1 MFCHNCGTRLEEGSI
16 FCPECGARQMDAGA
30 PGEYGG
36 TETGAGGWTEEDFGT
51 DIAEGTEEESE
62 GFDTYMH
69 EEDEQEPQEKGK
81 GLIIAVVLVIVLGIV
96 FGVGGFFI
104 YQKLSS
110 SDSKETEVVRE
121 EEPEKEASDNPE
133 KKEAGETAA
142 AKDKDK
148 DESKADDNNED
159 ESKAPEEKTYV
170 HEYTV
175 IQGIRTWSDA
185 KAYCEIQ
192 GGHLA
197 TAVSQEEF
205 DQIVAKA
212 NETGCVVLWL
222 GAGRMGN
229 GEFGWVTG
237 EEFSFHVW
245 ASGEPNN
252 DGGNENCLGM
262 MKVQGV
268 WSMYDMPDDVS
279 AYYGSDKVGFVME
292 KDIEQ
297 YHE

>member
-1 MFCHNCGTRLEEGSI
+1 
-16 FCPECGARQMDAGA
+16 MD
-30 PGEYGG
+30 
-36 TETGAGGWTEEDFGT
+36 T
-51 DIAEGTEEESE
+51 DVAEEESE
-62 GFDTYMH
+62 GLGTSMP
-69 EEDEQEPQEKGK
+69 EEDEQEPQGKGK
-81 GLIIAVVLVIVLGIV
+81 GLIVVVILVIVLGII

-104 YQKLSS
+104 YQKFSS

-121 EEPEKEASDNPE
+121 AEPEKGVSDNTK
-133 KKEAGETAA
+133 KKEAGEAA
-142 AKDKDK
+142 TDIEKDK
-148 DESKADDNNED
+148 DESKAGGDNEE
-159 ESKAPEEKTYV
+159 ESKTREEKTYI

-175 IQGIRTWSDA
+175 IPGIRTWSDA

-222 GAGRMGN
+222 GAERVGD
-229 GEFGWVTG
+229 GEFSWVTG
-237 EEFSFHVW
+237 EDFSFDAW

-252 DGGNENCLGM
+252 DGGIENCLGM
-262 MKVQGV
+262 MKIQGV